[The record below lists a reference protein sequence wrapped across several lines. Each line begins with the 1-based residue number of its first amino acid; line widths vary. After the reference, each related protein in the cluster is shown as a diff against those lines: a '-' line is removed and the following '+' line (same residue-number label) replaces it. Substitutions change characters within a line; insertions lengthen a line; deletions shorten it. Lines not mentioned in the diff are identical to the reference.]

1 MGNPDEL
8 TVLPRVVSAIRPE
21 DPAQIGTY
29 PPTLPIEIALRVAPL
44 KEICEAYNISQEQWQ
59 DLRHDPV
66 FQRDLAAAVELVRKD
81 GMSVKLKAGL
91 QAEEMLKTS
100 WAMVNDNTGDIPPSV
115 RADLLKFTF
124 RVAGLIEPPQ
134 ASAANVPALNIQI
147 NL

>member
-1 MGNPDEL
+1 MTAWPTTL
-8 TVLPRVVSAIRPE
+8 RPE
-21 DPAQIGTY
+21 NPAEIGAY
-29 PPTLPIEIALRVAPL
+29 PPTLPVEIALRVAPL
-44 KEICEAYNISQEQWQ
+44 KDICEAYGISYEQWQ
-59 DLRHDPV
+59 DLRYDPV

-100 WAMVNDNTGDIPPSV
+100 WAMVQDVTGAIPPSV

-134 ASAANVPALNIQI
+134 SAAANIPALNIQI